1 MKQRTHLDWLN
12 EINRL
17 QGRSQV
23 AVRLEKEQ
31 KLIERIRE
39 LERDNK
45 KLKNDVENK
54 DRKIKYTN
62 GQIKTMNKEKEKNKR

>member
-62 GQIKTMNKEKEKNKR
+62 SQIKTMNKEKEKNKR